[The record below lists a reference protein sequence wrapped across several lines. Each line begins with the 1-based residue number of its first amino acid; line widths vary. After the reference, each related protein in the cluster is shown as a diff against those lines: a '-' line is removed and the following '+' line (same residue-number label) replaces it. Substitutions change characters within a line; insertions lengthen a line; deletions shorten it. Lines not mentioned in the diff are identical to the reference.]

1 MANDSCVF
9 GVLDMAWLLKKPHLV
24 AHKFYLFVQPAAYF
38 CIYKKVRE
46 RALDSNWT
54 FDDKMYGDL
63 PGPRM
68 TRGESVQEW
77 FDKKAS

>member
-1 MANDSCVF
+1 MV
-9 GVLDMAWLLKKPHLV
+9 WLLKKPHLV
-24 AHKFYLFVQPAAYF
+24 AHKFYFKVQPAAYF

-46 RALDSNWT
+46 RALENNWT

-68 TRGESVQEW
+68 TRGQSVQEW
-77 FDKKAS
+77 FDENAS